1 MSLINLLRKEN
12 KKLLFT
18 TPSHSQKFFIF
29 NKFRQFY
36 KYDIS
41 ETDAHNPQ
49 EALKKAEK
57 RASIIYKTKYTLSLI
72 HI

>member
-1 MSLINLLRKEN
+1 MSLVKLLRKQN
-12 KKLLFT
+12 RKYLFT
-18 TPSHSQKFFIF
+18 TPSHGQKFFIF

-49 EALKKAEK
+49 KALSQAQK
-57 RASIIYKTKYTLSLI
+57 RAAKIYKTNYT
-72 HI
+72 